1 MWHTWYSIILFGKL
15 LCQIGFFVFFLIF
28 FGFPN
33 IERYQQEDV
42 MVVSS
47 TKHSGGIPS
56 PTISI
61 VVRNPGS
68 GHGWKS
74 NDITTSLDVIEDR
87 V

>member
-1 MWHTWYSIILFGKL
+1 MLHRIIFFGKVL
-15 LCQIGFFVFFLIF
+15 SQIGLFVFFLNF

-33 IERYQQEDV
+33 IKRYQQEDV

-68 GHGWKS
+68 GHSWKS
-74 NDITTSLDVIEDR
+74 SNITTSLDVIEDR